1 MGGTLMKKQIIYS
14 YGKRYSRIN
23 IMKEMIPVALI
34 SLLFSFLVYGLVDL
48 KLEVGILLFAL
59 LFVILCYCLLPG
71 AFDVYWSIDQ
81 DGISYMDIS
90 KKDSRK
96 MLLSTLLKN
105 QGVAET
111 HIDKTE
117 INKMKLVY
125 KKNTITGPAK
135 RRPDTFFALIYSN
148 GEKRKINLTHV
159 PDQKASEVIKVLQ
172 TFCDNIED
180 EDHILYAIDHDL
192 NLYDYL
198 YRMNQ

>member
-1 MGGTLMKKQIIYS
+1 
-14 YGKRYSRIN
+14 
-23 IMKEMIPVALI
+23 MKEMIPVALI
-34 SLLFSFLVYGLVDL
+34 SLLFSSMVYGLGNL
-48 KLEVGILLFAL
+48 KLEVGILLFVL

-71 AFDVYWSIDQ
+71 AFSVYWSIDQ
-81 DGISYMDIS
+81 DGISFMDIS
-90 KKDSRK
+90 QKDSRK
-96 MLLSTLLKN
+96 MLIHTLLKD
-105 QGVAET
+105 QGEAET
-111 HIDKTE
+111 RIDKTE

-135 RRPDTFFALIYSN
+135 RMPDTFYALIYLN
-148 GEKRKINLTHV
+148 GKKRKINLINV

-198 YRMNQ
+198 YRMTQ